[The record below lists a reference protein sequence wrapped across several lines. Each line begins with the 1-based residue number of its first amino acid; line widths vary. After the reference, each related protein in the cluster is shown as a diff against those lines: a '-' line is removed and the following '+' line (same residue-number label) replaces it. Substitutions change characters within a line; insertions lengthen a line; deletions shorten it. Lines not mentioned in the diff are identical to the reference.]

1 MITNNF
7 NYKKEEGQN
16 PYTGFTS
23 FQHFNGEK
31 LYADIVVRPENK
43 FTETERVECYP
54 VSADAE
60 EIDSKDGYYPYC
72 TTAYIRILWK
82 EFEPKQ
88 GEYNYKFVEA
98 FLNDAKAHNQVV
110 MFRLMAHSTRACD
123 DVPDWLKEL
132 IPCPERPDMER
143 VKDSPTDPLFLEL
156 FKKAVVKFGER
167 FDDHPVLE
175 SVDISLP
182 GSWGEGHNL
191 HLYPQEDLDS
201 LVDTYISVFKKT
213 QLLGQVSRPELLHY
227 INTKAE
233 IPAGWRGDGFGNT
246 QHMETIYPPKVE
258 KLSEIWKQAPV
269 SFEAYWWIGEWER
282 QGWDLDLI
290 IEKSLEWHITSF
302 NAKSIDIP
310 KKFKEKIED
319 WISKMGYHFKID
331 SFSFDETASAG
342 ERVSFKLDIDNVGVA
357 PFYKKASLK
366 IRLVNDEKEYVYDT
380 DVDIKKWFPGKY
392 ENNISLTLPED
403 IIAGKYDIELNIG
416 NDMYPLIYFCT
427 DAERNGNYYKVGKIT
442 VK

>member
-1 MITNNF
+1 MIINSF
-7 NYKKEEGQN
+7 NYKKEDGQN

-31 LYADIVVRPENK
+31 LYEDIVVLPENNH
-43 FTETERVECYP
+43 TETERVECYP
-54 VSADAE
+54 VSPDAE

-88 GEYNYKFVEA
+88 GEYNYKFVEDI
-98 FLNDAKAHNQVV
+98 LDDAKAHNQVV

-132 IPCPERPDMER
+132 IPCPERPPMER

-156 FKKAVVKFGER
+156 FKKAVVKFGEH

-175 SVDISLP
+175 SMDISLP

-213 QLLGQVSRPELLHY
+213 QLLGQVTRSELLHY
-227 INTKAE
+227 VNTKAE
-233 IPAGWRGDGFGNT
+233 IPVGWRGDGFGNT

-258 KLSEIWKQAPV
+258 KISELWKTGPV

-290 IEKSLEWHITSF
+290 IEKSLEWHASSF
-302 NAKSIDIP
+302 NAKSINIP
-310 KKFKEKIED
+310 IKFKEKIEN
-319 WISKMGYHFKID
+319 WISKMGYHFVIE
-331 SFSFDETASAG
+331 SFANNESASAG
-342 ERVSFKLDIDNVGVA
+342 DKINFKLDINNVGVA
-357 PFYKKASLK
+357 PFYKKAELK
-366 IRLVNDEKEYVYDT
+366 LRLVNAEGEYVFDT
-380 DVDIKKWFPGKY
+380 DVDVKKWFPGKF
-392 ENNISLTLPED
+392 ENDISVDLPKD
-403 IIAGKYDIELNIG
+403 ISSGVYDVEINLSNQQ
-416 NDMYPLIYFCT
+416 YPLIYFAT
-427 DAERNGNYYKVGKIT
+427 DAERNGNYYKVGKIEI
-442 VK
+442 K

>member
-1 MITNNF
+1 MITNSF
-7 NYKKEEGQN
+7 NYKKEDGQN

-31 LYADIVVRPENK
+31 LYEDIIVLPENK

-54 VSADAE
+54 VSPDAE

-88 GEYNYKFVEA
+88 GEYNYKFVEDI
-98 FLNDAKAHNQVV
+98 FEDARAHNQVV

-132 IPCPERPDMER
+132 IPCPERPPMER

-156 FKKAVVKFGER
+156 FKKAVVKFGEH

-175 SVDISLP
+175 SMDISLP
-182 GSWGEGHNL
+182 GAWGEGHNL

-201 LVDTYISVFKKT
+201 LVDTYISVFKNT

-258 KLSEIWKQAPV
+258 KISELWKKGPV

-290 IEKSLEWHITSF
+290 IEKSLEWHVTSF
-302 NAKSIDIP
+302 NAKSINIP
-310 KKFKEKIED
+310 IKFKEKIEN
-319 WISKMGYHFKID
+319 WISKMGYHFVIE
-331 SFSFDETASAG
+331 SFANNESASAG
-342 ERVSFKLDIDNVGVA
+342 DKINFKLDINNVGVA
-357 PFYKKASLK
+357 PFYKKAELK
-366 IRLVNDEKEYVYDT
+366 LRLINAEGEYVFDT
-380 DVDIKKWFPGKY
+380 DVDVKKWFPGKF
-392 ENNISLTLPED
+392 ENDIFVDLPKDISS
-403 IIAGKYDIELNIG
+403 GVYDVEINLSNQQ
-416 NDMYPLIYFCT
+416 YPLIYFAT
-427 DAERNGNYYKVGKIT
+427 DAERNENFYRVGKIT
-442 VK
+442 IK